1 VPRFNPFHSEIADQT
16 SFSKFT
22 LSDGP
27 RSFVPKY
34 SIFGSGN
41 FNSSELSSFYEARR
55 NEFIQIFDDLYTKD
69 VGEPDLSREAFSL
82 ILTELQGVSEGI
94 FTEDYDAS
102 HAQLLNFER
111 SYSDVHHEI
120 QRIDAAL
127 RQAPDNQDLLEQ
139 RENLFARKSQLLNPE
154 QNQTW
159 FLSLRKYCAKYID
172 EVAYRIDGREKYTVS
187 LLAQAIME
195 YCLLVSHNNDMS
207 LKSEEEK
214 AIFLGQ
220 LKNISSLDLCAP
232 GAVSSIEFL
241 VSTRKSSIA
250 SNILREKLIRELSEV
265 VYDGSHAHIPSLID
279 YIVSGKVVSDIFYNL
294 PLNDLSMADLRKL
307 IEILHISNND
317 VLVDAV
323 AQEIL
328 EIYQDSISQETGV
341 VEMDNIQSFFENV
354 EKALLRYSINSKD
367 KDFSFNF
374 LSEINERDID
384 ASQKLERIKEALKIN
399 LSSQDRDSKTEEADL
414 VLVDLISAFNCY
426 AIAKKTIPV
435 YLVEYAAEKT
445 LDYAEKMNFRNFG
458 FLSKEYLEYQENP
471 DRDSYI
477 KLFRALHQSL
487 GMICKHFSSK
497 KFVDLKL
504 VSAKYL
510 IVPNPAIE
518 SLQDLLD
525 FQVGFEK
532 IAKFLKQERA
542 FDDLPGGGLDISG
555 LIFHP
560 DRTKIIKAI
569 KEESFDRSITSG
581 AQKKLKF
588 DYTKFIKKAITEG
601 DYQALEEMARFAKA
615 SLTEIEAQ
623 EFPALSFNQIKAVAM
638 AFSKHFSEKPSGR
651 KELSEIISMLLNLS
665 TRNDSTILRECC
677 KKENF
682 IDVINWL
689 KENLDERD
697 LFAQFSNITNAYNS
711 SITYRNYE
719 YFTNF
724 AVDIHSYVSRIQYDP
739 SLSQDDHDKCLDYKI
754 LLYKSLSR
762 LRKKNPVLYQEQI
775 DRLIEDRSV
784 IAISKSLMQRL
795 ANFNEE
801 EVDYESILR
810 DFDAM
815 DDLLERESHEI
826 NLLTRRNLEFALA
839 IMMMQR
845 DSTIHDTQEALS
857 RFATNFSTVL
867 NYEDNPLKS
876 IMVEDF
882 MSNFDDLFKL
892 ATRNQVPCD
901 DFIRVFQNI
910 FSRFSEILLR
920 PQDMTEFSLKLF
932 EETYDKMTAV
942 SREMV
947 NSYLVSDNF
956 TKEEILSILDR
967 LINLDQESYF
977 TIHTATDLID
987 MIDDF
992 VNAVIAKDHDLIFA
1006 ERVCDVALRFLR
1018 KNEAYL
1024 RDDTQN
1030 YSYQLLQENLQRNF
1044 EKITEKIEILR
1055 DMKQASEPGTSVEN
1069 SQGEDVLEGAQ
1080 EGHER
1085 SS

>member
-1 VPRFNPFHSEIADQT
+1 MPRFNPFHSEIADQT

-22 LSDGP
+22 LGDSS

-41 FNSSELSSFYEARR
+41 FKSSELSSFYEARR
-55 NEFIQIFDDLYTKD
+55 NEFTQIFDDLFTKD
-69 VGEPDLSREAFSL
+69 FGEPNLSREAFSL
-82 ILTELQGVSEGI
+82 MLTQLQGVSEDI
-94 FTEDYDAS
+94 FREDYDAS
-102 HAQLLNFER
+102 HSQLLNFER
-111 SYSDVHHEI
+111 SYLDICQEI

-127 RQAPDNQDLLEQ
+127 RQEPENQDLLEQ
-139 RENLFARKSQLLNPE
+139 REDLFTRKSQLFDPE

-195 YCLLVSHNNDMS
+195 YCLLISHNNDMS
-207 LKSEEEK
+207 LKTEEEK
-214 AIFLGQ
+214 ATFLEQ
-220 LKNISSLDLCAP
+220 LKHISSLDLCAP

-241 VSTRKSSIA
+241 VSTRTSSVA
-250 SNILREKLIRELSEV
+250 SNTLKEKLIKELSEV

-279 YIVSGKVVSDIFYNL
+279 YIVSGKVVSDIFYSL

-307 IEILHISNND
+307 IEILHIAHND
-317 VLVDAV
+317 VLVDGV

-341 VEMDNIQSFFENV
+341 VEMDNMQSFFENV

-384 ASQKLERIKEALKIN
+384 ASQKLEMIKEALKIN
-399 LSSQDRDSKTEEADL
+399 LSSQDKGSKLEEADL
-414 VLVDLISAFNCY
+414 VLVDLISAINSY
-426 AIAKKTIPV
+426 AIAKKIIPV
-435 YLVEYAAEKT
+435 HLVEDAAEKT
-445 LDYAEKMNFRNFG
+445 IDYAEKMNFGIFG

-471 DRDSYI
+471 DRNGYI

-487 GMICKHFSSK
+487 DMICKHFSSK

-504 VSAKYL
+504 VSEKYL
-510 IVPNPAIE
+510 IATNFGNQN
-518 SLQDLLD
+518 LQDLLD
-525 FQVGFEK
+525 CQVGFEK
-532 IAKFLKQERA
+532 IASFLKQERA
-542 FDDLPGGGLDISG
+542 FDDIPREGLDISG
-555 LIFHP
+555 LLFHP
-560 DRTKIIKAI
+560 DREKIIKAI
-569 KEESFDRSITSG
+569 KEESFDRSIASSF
-581 AQKKLKF
+581 QKKLKF
-588 DYTKFIKKAITEG
+588 DYAKFIKKAITEG
-601 DYQALEEMARFAKA
+601 DYHALEEMARFAKS
-615 SLTEIEAQ
+615 SLTEIATQ
-623 EFPALSFNQIKAVAM
+623 EFPALSFNQIKAAAM
-638 AFSKHFSEKPSGR
+638 AFSKHFLEKPSGR

-665 TRNDSTILRECC
+665 TRNDSTVLRECC

-682 IDVINWL
+682 IDIINWL

-697 LFAQFSNITNAYNS
+697 LFAQFSNIKNAYNS
-711 SITYRNYE
+711 SISYRNYE

-724 AVDIHSYVSRIQYDP
+724 TVDMHNYVSRT
-739 SLSQDDHDKCLDYKI
+739 QDDPALTQDDDKFIDYK
-754 LLYKSLSR
+754 LSLYRALSV
-762 LRKKNPVLYQEQI
+762 LRKKNPALYQENI
-775 DRLIEDRSV
+775 DRLIEEGSA

-815 DDLLERESHEI
+815 DDILEREYFEI
-826 NLLTRRNLEFALA
+826 NILARRNLEFALA
-839 IMMMQR
+839 VMMMQR
-845 DSTIHDTQEALS
+845 DSTIHNIQEALS

-867 NYEDNPLKS
+867 NYEDNHLKP

-901 DFIRVFQNI
+901 DFIRVFQSI
-910 FSRFSEILLR
+910 FLRFSEILLH
-920 PQDMTEFSLKLF
+920 PQDMTEFSLKLL

-956 TKEEILSILDR
+956 TKEEILSILDQ

-977 TIHTATDLID
+977 TIHTSTDLID
-987 MIDDF
+987 IIDDF
-992 VNAVIAKDHDLIFA
+992 VSAVIAKDHDQVFA
-1006 ERVCDVALRFLR
+1006 ERICEVALRFLR

-1030 YSYQLLQENLQRNF
+1030 YAYQQLQDNLQRNF
-1044 EKITEKIEILR
+1044 EKITEKLEILR
-1055 DMKQASEPGTSVEN
+1055 DMKRAQEPGTSVEN
-1069 SQGEDVLEGAQ
+1069 SQGGDVLKSAQ

-1085 SS
+1085 YS